1 MQNAFEIK
9 GIRIGDGRPVIC
21 VPVVAAEKEAVIEQ
35 IKKLTEQKVQMIE
48 WRVDC
53 FAEAD
58 NVDTVREVL
67 LAVRGYVEHTVFLFT
82 FRTKQ
87 QGGSRRMEEWKIL
100 KLNEAAAKSG
110 CVDLIDLEFFEA
122 TKPEKEIRRFQRM
135 GVRVIASHHDFDG
148 TPDDRILCM
157 LMEQMQQGG
166 ADVAKLAVMPQNADD
181 VVRILKLTNDIKQ
194 KYPTLPVVTMS
205 MGALGVV
212 SRMAGEIFGSCITFG
227 AVGETSAPGQIQAG
241 QLGNIL
247 DIIHKG
253 MSQEEQV

>member
-1 MQNAFEIK
+1 MQSAFEIK

-21 VPVVAAEKEAVIEQ
+21 VPVVAPDREEVIEQ
-35 IKKLTEQKVQMIE
+35 IKKLTEQKAQMIE

-53 FAEAD
+53 FSEAD
-58 NVDTVREVL
+58 NVEAVKDVL
-67 LAVRGYVEHTVFLFT
+67 QRVKSYVTQTILLFT

-87 QGGSRRMEEWKIL
+87 QGGSRGMEEWKIL
-100 KLNEAAAKSG
+100 KLNETAAKSG
-110 CVDLIDLEFFEA
+110 CVDIIDLEFFEA

-135 GVRVIASHHDFDG
+135 GVKVIASHHDFDA
-148 TPDDRILCM
+148 TPDDRILRM

-181 VVRILKLTNDIKQ
+181 VIRLLKLTNDIKQ

-227 AVGETSAPGQIQAG
+227 AVGQTSAPGQIQAEK
-241 QLGNIL
+241 LDEIL
-247 DIIHKG
+247 EIIHQG
-253 MSQEEQV
+253 L

>member
-1 MQNAFEIK
+1 M
-9 GIRIGDGRPVIC
+9 
-21 VPVVAAEKEAVIEQ
+21 
-35 IKKLTEQKVQMIE
+35 
-48 WRVDC
+48 
-53 FAEAD
+53 
-58 NVDTVREVL
+58 
-67 LAVRGYVEHTVFLFT
+67 
-82 FRTKQ
+82 
-87 QGGSRRMEEWKIL
+87 
-100 KLNEAAAKSG
+100 
-110 CVDLIDLEFFEA
+110 DLIDLEFFEA

-148 TPDDRILCM
+148 TPDDRILRM

-212 SRMAGEIFGSCITFG
+212 SRMAGEVFGSCITFG

-241 QLGNIL
+241 QLGDIL

-253 MSQEEQV
+253 MAQEEQA

>member
-1 MQNAFEIK
+1 MQSAFEIK

-21 VPVVAAEKEAVIEQ
+21 VPVVAPDREEVIEQ
-35 IKKLTEQKVQMIE
+35 IKKLTEQKAQMIE

-53 FAEAD
+53 FSEAD
-58 NVDTVREVL
+58 NVEAVKDVL
-67 LAVRGYVEHTVFLFT
+67 QRVKSYVTQTILLFT
-82 FRTKQ
+82 FRTKK
-87 QGGSRRMEEWKIL
+87 QGGSRGMEEWKIL
-100 KLNEAAAKSG
+100 KLNETAAKSG
-110 CVDLIDLEFFEA
+110 CVDIIDLEFFEA

-135 GVRVIASHHDFDG
+135 GVKVIASHHDFDA
-148 TPDDRILCM
+148 TPDDRILRM

-181 VVRILKLTNDIKQ
+181 VIRLLKLTNDIKQ

-227 AVGETSAPGQIQAG
+227 AVGQTSAPGQIQAEK
-241 QLGNIL
+241 LDEIL
-247 DIIHKG
+247 EIIHQG
-253 MSQEEQV
+253 L